1 MKILI
6 KSTLLLLMVLY
17 FPIVA
22 YSQCNLK
29 YNTER
34 TIEKSQ
40 IVKLGNFLKCPN
52 CQEFTMEIRVN
63 KAIADRNDN
72 LLIIFASFPE
82 PGMVYG
88 YINLVQ
94 GHGAVF
100 KMLLWGGAVELC
112 KTELFS
118 NEGKTEISYEG
129 MFRYSRT
136 TDELKILSKFD
147 VIGIEIND
155 TYFTVNNW
163 KGFWDAYQCLL
174 Q

>member
-63 KAIADRNDN
+63 KAIADRNEN
-72 LLIIFASFPE
+72 WNF
-82 PGMVYG
+82 VY
-88 YINLVQ
+88 N
-94 GHGAVF
+94 
-100 KMLLWGGAVELC
+100 
-112 KTELFS
+112 
-118 NEGKTEISYEG
+118 
-129 MFRYSRT
+129 SRPWCH
-136 TDELKILSKFD
+136 ICN
-147 VIGIEIND
+147 GR
-155 TYFTVNNW
+155 
-163 KGFWDAYQCLL
+163 
-174 Q
+174 